1 MELYQ
6 VNVEQVQLLEERN
19 KLRAND
25 ASQIILMH
33 KIGLNRLNEQRV
45 LI

>member
-1 MELYQ
+1 MEPFR
-6 VNVEQVQLLEERN
+6 VNAEQVQLVEERN

-25 ASQIILMH
+25 AFQIILMH